1 MAAKFTT
8 NIENIIENTLSR
20 EEGQF
25 PKVKVRNSRK
35 IFNESIMRCL
45 VQCLSETTAS
55 TLEVCKVMT
64 NIANMV
70 FNQEWKMPERGEDD
84 HDTDNE
90 EEEPE
95 NSSDDEHCDSFSPKK
110 TSHLHFQVAVQ
121 CAILMTLQ
129 L

>member
-8 NIENIIENTLSR
+8 NIENIIENSLSS

-25 PKVKVRNSRK
+25 PKVKVRNLRK

-95 NSSDDEHCDSFSPKK
+95 NSSDD
-110 TSHLHFQVAVQ
+110 
-121 CAILMTLQ
+121 TL
-129 L
+129 